1 MPTPTISQIRDQLWD
16 NVQGIK
22 EGTTTAAAC
31 NAMTNAIGKIL
42 SSVKLQMDYCK
53 LTGKQPDI
61 ALLIELTG
69 HEAKAA

>member
-1 MPTPTISQIRDQLWD
+1 M
-16 NVQGIK
+16 
-22 EGTTTAAAC
+22 AAAC

-69 HEAKAA
+69 DKARAA

>member
-1 MPTPTISQIRDQLWD
+1 MATPTVNEIRDTLWD

-22 EGTTTAAAC
+22 AGTTTAAAC

-42 SSVKLQMDYCK
+42 ASVKLQMEYCK

-61 ALLIELTG
+61 PLLVEFTVDK
-69 HEAKAA
+69 AKAA